1 MPGSEKVIA
10 FPVYPGMTP
19 LDLIGPLTVLATPGI
34 GGARYRTVVV
44 GERAEPLAT
53 DTPLQLQPTATFAEV
68 PNPWAVIVPGG
79 GASTLAAAEDEALLS
94 YVGSAAAG
102 AEVVGST
109 GNGALVLAAADL
121 LCGKQAAIHWAFREP
136 LEKLGAVPAPDRWL
150 ADGRL
155 HTAAGGTAGIDM
167 TLPLLARL
175 RGKAIARFG
184 QLSAEYDPQPP
195 FGRVEPDLAD
205 EDLARMLRDPGSAPT
220 ADPGGGGER
229 LIAFVLYP
237 GLTVLDTVGPL
248 QVLTMLQRLAP
259 GYRTVVVWARREPVP
274 TDAGVPVIPDRT
286 FEEVPHP
293 AIVLVPGGALPTIRA
308 MSDPLVR
315 DYVRSAAAS
324 AELIASVCTGSLILG
339 AVGLL
344 EGREATTNWFYSGM
358 LENLGATYH
367 QRRWVEDGNL
377 IMSAGVSA
385 GIDMALHLTARLTD
399 EATARRVQRAID
411 YDPQPPWGGI
421 DYAHIPRLPRAM
433 RRAISLAAPAVAVR
447 PKRLTRAGR

>member
-1 MPGSEKVIA
+1 MPGNEKVLA
-10 FPVYPGMTP
+10 FPVYPGVTP
-19 LDLIGPLTVLATPGI
+19 LDLIGPLTVLSTPGI

-53 DTPLQLQPTATFAEV
+53 DTPLQLQPAATFAEV

-79 GASTLAAAEDEALLS
+79 GASTLTAAGNEALLT
-94 YVGSAAAG
+94 YVRSAAVG

-121 LCGKQAAIHWAFREP
+121 LRGKRAAIHWAFREP
-136 LEKLGAVPAPDRWL
+136 LEQLGALPAEQRKL

-155 HTAAGGTAGIDM
+155 HTAAGGTAGFE
-167 TLPLLARL
+167 LALLLLARL
-175 RGKAIARFG
+175 RGRAVAGFG

-195 FGRVEPDLAD
+195 FGRVGPDLAD
-205 EDLARMLRDPGSAPT
+205 DDLARMLRDPGSAP
-220 ADPGGGGER
+220 DDRPPQDER

-237 GLTVLDTVGPL
+237 GLTVMDLVGPL

-259 GYRTVVVWARREPVP
+259 GYRCVTVWARREPVP
-274 TDAGVPVIPDRT
+274 TDAGVAVVPDRT
-286 FEEVPHP
+286 FAEVPHP

-324 AELIASVCTGSLILG
+324 AELVTSVCTGSLILG

-344 EGREATTNWFYSGM
+344 EGRDATTNWFYSGV

-385 GIDMALHLTARLTD
+385 GVDMALHLAARLTD
-399 EATARRVQRAID
+399 EATARRVQRAMD

-421 DYAHIPRLPRAM
+421 DYDHIPRFSRTLRG
-433 RRAISLAAPAVAVR
+433 AIGLLAPAIAAK
-447 PKRLTRAGR
+447 PKRLARAGA